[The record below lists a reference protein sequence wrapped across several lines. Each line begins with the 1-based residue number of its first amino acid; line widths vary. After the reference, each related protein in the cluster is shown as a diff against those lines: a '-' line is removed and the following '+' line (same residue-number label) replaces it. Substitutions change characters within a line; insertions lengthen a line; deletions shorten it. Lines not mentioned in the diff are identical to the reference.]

1 VFFTQ
6 RHVQQYLHDFKRVL
20 VPGGYCFIQYA
31 DCHYDIDLREAKRGY
46 WSYNTRTAMEKIII
60 DEGYEIVE
68 MNQFRPGANYAIF
81 RKPGKQNP
89 AVYKVSEITL
99 D

>member
-1 VFFTQ
+1 
-6 RHVQQYLHDFKRVL
+6 
-20 VPGGYCFIQYA
+20 
-31 DCHYDIDLREAKRGY
+31 
-46 WSYNTRTAMEKIII
+46 MEKIII

-89 AVYKVSEITL
+89 AVYNISEITL

>member
-1 VFFTQ
+1 MKTG
-6 RHVQQYLHDFKRVL
+6 L
-20 VPGGYCFIQYA
+20 IQNYG
-31 DCHYDIDLREAKRGY
+31 R
-46 WSYNTRTAMEKIII
+46 SNMEEIIKKQ
-60 DEGYEIVE
+60 GFEIVE
-68 MNQFRPGANYAIF
+68 MNQFRAGANYAIF

>member
-1 VFFTQ
+1 
-6 RHVQQYLHDFKRVL
+6 
-20 VPGGYCFIQYA
+20 
-31 DCHYDIDLREAKRGY
+31 
-46 WSYNTRTAMEKIII
+46 MEKIIT
-60 DEGYEIVE
+60 DEGYEVIE

-89 AVYKVSEITL
+89 VVYKTSIISV